1 MHYLHKKN
9 DFNHILSIPFI
20 WLLIFPFAIL
30 DISVEIYHRVCFP
43 LYHIPL
49 VKRSDYI
56 IFDRYKLNYL
66 GEVQKLNCTYCAY
79 MNGLLRYV
87 TEIGAETERYWCAI
101 KHAKKEG
108 THPKHH
114 EDFVA
119 YGDEAN
125 FHEKYT
131 NKSKDSK

>member
-1 MHYLHKKN
+1 M
-9 DFNHILSIPFI
+9 PFI
-20 WLLIFPFAIL
+20 WFLIFPFAIL
-30 DISVEIYHRVCFP
+30 DISVEIYHRICFP
-43 LYHIPL
+43 LYGIPL

-101 KHAKKEG
+101 KHAKEEG
-108 THPKHH
+108 RYPEHH
-114 EDFVA
+114 KDFID
-119 YGDEAN
+119 YGDESA
-125 FHEKYT
+125 FREVYIDS
-131 NKSKDSK
+131 SKKLK